1 MKQIILEIP
10 DDKYDS
16 LVKQMKL
23 DRNFSQ
29 CAITPLPEHHGRLAD
44 IDKAEKEIRSYIA
57 DNKDSDDL
65 FLAGCGDGAY
75 HALIT
80 LKCATII
87 PATKGVNDADSN

>member
-1 MKQIILEIP
+1 MQTVIEVCDNYKDLLDYDNPNWLEYSVF
-10 DDKYDS
+10 KG
-16 LVKQMKL
+16 
-23 DRNFSQ
+23 
-29 CAITPLPEHHGRLAD
+29 TPLPKHHGRLVD

-57 DNKDSDDL
+57 NNKDSEDL

-87 PATKGVNDADSN
+87 PATKEGDGE